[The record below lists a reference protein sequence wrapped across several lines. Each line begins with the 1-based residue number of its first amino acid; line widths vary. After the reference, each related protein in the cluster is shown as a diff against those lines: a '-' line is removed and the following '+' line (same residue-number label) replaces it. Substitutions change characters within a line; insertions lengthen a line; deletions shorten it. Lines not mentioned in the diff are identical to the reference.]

1 MVNEINSTLDPG
13 GRDSP
18 QNGPSSGGSSV
29 LDNSRLLVGSRLVSS
44 VLAWAGT
51 VLIVRALTK
60 EEFGQ
65 FSFVFALLALVSI
78 VGDLGLGRIA
88 VGGVMDTSPGHDR
101 GKFAANY
108 IMLRTSLGVIS
119 CSLAMAYVLLTD
131 QSSMVRWATLV
142 GIGVVM
148 LATPASA
155 YDVAYQAH
163 DRMAMVAIGGIVGT
177 LVQTALVV
185 ALVFAGGNVVWFI
198 VPAVFREL
206 AELATK
212 WREAHRLVEF
222 RYDLDIALWWPMLKE
237 AVPLSIG
244 TAVAF
249 VYYKIDQLMLE
260 RMVGD
265 EAVATYAVQ
274 YKFADLMHI
283 IPWAL
288 TTSMLASMVR
298 FWPDDSPGLRRVTR
312 ETGQLLLMVGALL
325 ITGFVVFAER
335 AVGLLYTDAY
345 VEGANAG
352 RMLMASE
359 GLIFFSMLAFTAL
372 VATGRHAIYPV
383 ITIAGLIF
391 NVVLNLV
398 VIPEWSYEGAA
409 FTTLLTEV
417 IVGGLLWWQLLRIP
431 GMRPLGFLHA
441 GPILLASVVA
451 GLVGWGSLGI
461 VHWILGCV
469 ITAAVFIG
477 ILAAIGVD
485 GQRGLRP
492 LIGPA
497 LRTTGLDDQ

>member
-1 MVNEINSTLDPG
+1 MTNSADA
-13 GRDSP
+13 
-18 QNGPSSGGSSV
+18 NPSVADSGGSSV
-29 LDNSRLLVGSRLVSS
+29 LQNSRVLVGSRLISS
-44 VLAWAGT
+44 ILAWGGT
-51 VLIVRALTK
+51 VLIVRALSK

-78 VGDLGLGRIA
+78 VSDLGLGRIA
-88 VGGVMDTSPGHDR
+88 VSGVMQDTPGYDR
-101 GKFAANY
+101 GTFAANY
-108 IMLRTSLGVIS
+108 IMLRTSLGIFA
-119 CSLAMAYVLLTD
+119 CSLAMLYVMVTD
-131 QSSMVRWATLV
+131 QSSEVRWATLV
-142 GIGVVM
+142 GTGVVF
-148 LATPASA
+148 LATPAGA

-163 DRMAMVAIGGIVGT
+163 DRMGMVAVGGMVGT
-177 LVQTALVV
+177 LVQTAFVV
-185 ALVFAGGNVVWFI
+185 ALVIAGGNVVWFV
-198 VPAVFREL
+198 VPAVLREL

-212 WREAHRLVEF
+212 WREAHRLVPF
-222 RYDLDIALWWPMLKE
+222 RYDLDVRSWWPMLKE

-260 RMVGD
+260 RMIGD

-298 FWPDDSPGLRRVTR
+298 FWPDDVPGLRRVTR

-325 ITGFVVFAER
+325 ITGFLVFAER
-335 AVGLLYTDAY
+335 AVGLLYTQEY

-372 VATGRHAIYPV
+372 IATGRHVVYPF
-383 ITIAGLIF
+383 IAIAGLVV
-391 NVVLNLV
+391 NVVLNMI
-398 VIPEWSYEGAA
+398 VIPDWSYEGAA
-409 FTTLLTEV
+409 FTTLFTE
-417 IVGGLLWWQLLRIP
+417 IVVVGLLWWQLLRIP

-441 GPILLASVVA
+441 GPILLASVAA
-451 GLVGWGSLGI
+451 GLVGWGSLSVMPWLIGCI
-461 VHWILGCV
+461 VTG
-469 ITAAVFIG
+469 AVFIAV
-477 ILAAIGVD
+477 LAAIGVD
-485 GQRGLRP
+485 GERGVRP

-497 LRTTGLDDQ
+497 LRGVGGEPE